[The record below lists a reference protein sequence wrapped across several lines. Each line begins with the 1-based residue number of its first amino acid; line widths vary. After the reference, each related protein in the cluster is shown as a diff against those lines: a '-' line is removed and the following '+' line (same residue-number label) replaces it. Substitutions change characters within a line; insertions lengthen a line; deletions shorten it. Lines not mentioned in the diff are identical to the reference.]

1 MSNEDERPRQAQDML
16 EGNPSHLALVHPCT
30 LAGHMKISANPLP
43 LNAALMTLINEQNR
57 MEQIKSNGIF
67 MDVTALFS
75 TACFIFFN
83 LSYLVLHLRC
93 ISSRGHFVWFP
104 PGLWYC
110 RSSLIN
116 YRKNKSQLIS
126 IQTRPSSTGLATHLL

>member
-30 LAGHMKISANPLP
+30 LAGHISANPLP

-67 MDVTALFS
+67 MDATALFS
-75 TACFIFFN
+75 TARFIFLKIFLT
-83 LSYLVLHLRC
+83 LS
-93 ISSRGHFVWFP
+93 
-104 PGLWYC
+104 
-110 RSSLIN
+110 
-116 YRKNKSQLIS
+116 S
-126 IQTRPSSTGLATHLL
+126 I